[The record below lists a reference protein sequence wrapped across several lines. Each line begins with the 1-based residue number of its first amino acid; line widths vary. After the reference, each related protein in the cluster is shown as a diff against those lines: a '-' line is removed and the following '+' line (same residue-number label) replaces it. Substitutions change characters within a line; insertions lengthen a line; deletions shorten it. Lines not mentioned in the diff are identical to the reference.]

1 MKKLSGFFILFLAF
15 ALALPGSARSGYK
28 RGKTVTF
35 SGQVIDARGLPMPA
49 LDLQLEVSREA
60 FSLRQFKKVEGETL
74 RLPAK
79 TDSNGRFQISWV
91 ADRHYN
97 NFRLSAGLEVS
108 RGGQSTFEVVS
119 QHDLSQDYQNG
130 AVENLSIR
138 VESSGFI
145 AWLRGYIDGKASAD
159 EVKMWNDHGRP
170 GRLDDYLDGRTAW
183 WFFEIGKVYR
193 LSYGSI
199 DQVQPFSPIVP
210 PTPQP

>member
-1 MKKLSGFFILFLAF
+1 MKKLSGFVILFLF
-15 ALALPGSARSGYK
+15 FSLTLSAAASSGFK
-28 RGKTVTF
+28 RGQTVTF
-35 SGQVIDARGLPMPA
+35 AGQVIDARGLPMPN
-49 LDLQLEVSREA
+49 LELQLEVSREA

-79 TDSNGRFQISWV
+79 TDADGRFRISWV

-108 RGGQSTFEVVS
+108 RGGQATFEVVS
-119 QHDLSQDYQNG
+119 QHDLSQAYRDG
-130 AVENLSIR
+130 AVDSLVIR

-159 EVKMWNDHGRP
+159 EVKLWNDHGRP
-170 GRLDDYLDGRTAW
+170 GRLDDYGDGRTAW
-183 WFFEIGKVYR
+183 WFFEIGKVFR

-210 PTPQP
+210 PTPQS